1 MLTGPRFLVDRVSR
15 GVNRAAEWLT
25 IALTILFSLVT
36 IMQVFT
42 RYALEI
48 SLPWP
53 EETARYA
60 LVWVAFITASIL
72 TRESEHVAV
81 LFFRDKVR
89 GERASHLLLI
99 VIYLVMA
106 AFVVA
111 LTVYGTVQC
120 IHVIDQRWASVPE
133 LSMFW
138 VFLACPLGGAFMLVQ
153 LVKLLLDEAVSTFG
167 RSEE

>member
-1 MLTGPRFLVDRVSR
+1 MLTGPRYLLGEISR
-15 GVNRAAEWLT
+15 GVNWVAEWLT

-42 RYALEI
+42 RYALEM

-72 TRESEHVAV
+72 TRECEHVAV
-81 LFFRDKVR
+81 LFFRDKVH
-89 GERASHLLLI
+89 GERAKHLLLI
-99 VIYLVMA
+99 FIYLVMT
-106 AFVVA
+106 AFVIV
-111 LTVYGTVQC
+111 LTVYGTAQC

-153 LVKLLLDEAVSTFG
+153 LLKLLLDEAALTFG

>member
-1 MLTGPRFLVDRVSR
+1 MLTWTHRTLDRISH
-15 GVNRAAEWLT
+15 GVNRVAEWLT
-25 IALTILFSLVT
+25 IALTLVFSIVT
-36 IMQVFT
+36 TMQVFT
-42 RYALEI
+42 RYALEM

-81 LFFRDKVR
+81 LFFR
-89 GERASHLLLI
+89 ERIADERVKRVLLI
-99 VIYLVMA
+99 AIYLLMTV
-106 AFVVA
+106 FVVV

-120 IHVIDQRWASVPE
+120 IHTIDQRWASVPA

-138 VFLACPLGGAFMLVQ
+138 VFLACPVGGAFMLVQ
-153 LVKLLLDEAVSTFG
+153 LLKLLFDEVTLALG
-167 RSEE
+167 RGEG

>member
-1 MLTGPRFLVDRVSR
+1 MLTWTRRSLDKISHS
-15 GVNRAAEWLT
+15 VNRVAEWLT
-25 IALTILFSLVT
+25 IALTIVFSLVT

-42 RYALEI
+42 RYALEM

-81 LFFRDKVR
+81 LFFRDKIT
-89 GERASHLLLI
+89 GERAKHVLLI
-99 VIYLVMA
+99 FIYLVMM
-106 AFVVA
+106 AFVIL

-120 IHVIDQRWASVPE
+120 IHATDQHWASVPE

-138 VFLACPLGGAFMLVQ
+138 VYLACPLGGAFMLVQ
-153 LVKLLLDEAVSTFG
+153 LLKLLLDEATLAL
-167 RSEE
+167 R

>member
-1 MLTGPRFLVDRVSR
+1 MLTWSR
-15 GVNRAAEWLT
+15 RALDWLSHGVNRVAEWLT
-25 IALTILFSLVT
+25 IALTLVFSMVT

-42 RYALEI
+42 RYALEM

-81 LFFRDKVR
+81 LFFRER
-89 GERASHLLLI
+89 ITGERIKHGLLI
-99 VIYLVMA
+99 AIYLLMM
-106 AFVVA
+106 AFVIV

-120 IHVIDQRWASVPE
+120 VHVIDQRWASVPA

-138 VFLACPLGGAFMLVQ
+138 VFLACPVGGAFMLVQ
-153 LVKLLLDEAVSTFG
+153 LLKLLFDEAALAFG
-167 RSEE
+167 RGDG